1 MIGVGVGA
9 GAYRGGY
16 FWRKRE
22 SIEAAAPNVVVVKE

>member
-22 SIEAAAPNVVVVKE
+22 SIEASTSNVAVVKE